1 MLNKEDKELLI
12 DVERYFNVYLNI
24 PKFVPMFFG
33 FVFFILGIV
42 GMNEGEGLLIWL
54 GGALFCWLL
63 RGCLKIS
70 CAKEILKVL
79 YLKAICQNT
88 SFWTGKEE

>member
-42 GMNEGEGLLIWL
+42 GMNEGEGFLIWL

-63 RGCLKIS
+63 REHLKIIF
-70 CAKEILKVL
+70 AKEILKVL
-79 YLKAICQNT
+79 YLKGIYKNQET
-88 SFWTGKEE
+88 STGKEE